1 MAAMTVDQK
10 LDLIEARPI
19 QGARHM
25 IPSGRMR
32 FVLESADSKF
42 LSRVERWAAR
52 ILANRLAQAEA
63 ESDAEAKYY
72 LDPH

>member
-1 MAAMTVDQK
+1 MTVDQK

-19 QGARHM
+19 QGARHT

-32 FVLESADSKF
+32 FVVESADRNF
-42 LSRVERWAAR
+42 LSRIERWAAR
-52 ILANRLAQAEA
+52 ILANRLARAEA
-63 ESDAEAKYY
+63 EADAEVKYY